1 MLQDLRYALRT
12 LRKSPG
18 FSAVAV
24 LTLSLAIGAN
34 TAMFSVTNGVL
45 LEPLPIHRQ
54 ERVVFIYKEAPRDN
68 SLRPFAVADL
78 AALRER
84 GGIFESVA
92 GVQYDGA
99 FPHPMRD
106 GDRALSVMTSLVSG
120 EFFGVLGVRPAA
132 GRLLEPGDAVAGAEP
147 VAVISY
153 GLWQREFGG
162 DPRVI
167 GRIIRLPGPRTVVGV
182 APRGFDY
189 PRGVELWV
197 PLLLTPDVGAGA
209 LGWPWSIIGR
219 LKAGATFEQAR
230 SEATA
235 FVRAREDVYPAG
247 IARGQRAVVV
257 PFRDAVIGN
266 LRQSVL
272 ILEAAVALVL
282 LVAAL
287 NVANLLLVRG
297 VRRERELAVRT
308 ALGAGSGRIARQLL
322 VESAVLALAGGV
334 VGAVLAYWAVH
345 GLVAAAPPELPRIG
359 EVRVN
364 GAVLAFTLV
373 TSLCST
379 LLFGLAPALTA
390 ARADLNPALH
400 GGARAGG
407 ERQRTRQFKHV
418 LVVLQVSLA
427 LIVVTGAA
435 LLAKSLVRLQRVPM
449 GFDAPHVTL
458 VNVAVPRDKYADAER
473 QLGFFDQLVGRL
485 ETMPGVTATPVVLA
499 PFSGA
504 GGWDATFTA
513 EGQGRAE
520 ARDNSTLNL
529 EAVAPNYFGTLG
541 IPLLRGRAFS
551 DQDRAGSP
559 RVAIVSE
566 VMARRTW
573 PGQNPVGKRLKF
585 GTPDSPEAWLTVV
598 GVAGETRYRE
608 LAAAPPSVYIPFRQA
623 HDADGLLPRYVA
635 IRSAVPAG
643 VMIQAVRSAARQVDP
658 AVLVLDAEPVGRLLA
673 APLARPRFDTLL
685 LSGFAVIALV
695 LAAIGLYGVMAAFV
709 GQRTHEIGV
718 RVALGAET
726 GDVHRLVLGRGML
739 LALVGAGI
747 GVLGAL
753 GAARALVSLLY
764 DVSPA
769 DPATLIGGTS
779 VLLVV
784 AALACVI
791 PARRA
796 TRVDPI
802 VALRHE

>member
-18 FSAVAV
+18 FTAVAV

-54 ERVVFIYKEAPRDN
+54 ERVVFIHKEAPRDN
-68 SLRPFAVADL
+68 SLRPFSVADL

-99 FPHPMRD
+99 FPHPMQE

-132 GRLLEPGDAVAGAEP
+132 GRLLEAGDAVAGAEP

-162 DPRVI
+162 DARVV
-167 GRIIRLPGPRTVVGV
+167 GRIIRFPRPMTVVGV
-182 APRGFDY
+182 APRGFEY
-189 PRGVELWV
+189 PRGVEFWV
-197 PLLLTPDVGAGA
+197 PLRLTRDVRAGA

-219 LKAGATFEQAR
+219 LKAGATLAQAQ

-235 FVRAREDVYPAG
+235 FVREREAVYPPG

-257 PFRDAVIGN
+257 PFRDAIVGN

-272 ILEAAVALVL
+272 VLEAAVALVL
-282 LVAAL
+282 LVAAV
-287 NVANLLLVRG
+287 NVANLLLIRG
-297 VRRERELAVRT
+297 VRREREVAVRM
-308 ALGAGSGRIARQLL
+308 ALGAGSGRITRQLL
-322 VESAVLALAGGV
+322 VESTVLALAGGA
-334 VGAVLAYWAVH
+334 VGAVLAYWAVQ
-345 GLVAAAPPELPRIG
+345 GLVATAPPELPRVG
-359 EVRVN
+359 DVRVN

-407 ERQRTRQFKHV
+407 ERRRTRQFKQV

-435 LLAKSLVRLQRVPM
+435 LLAKSLVRLRHVPM

-458 VNVAVPRDKYADAER
+458 VEVAVPRDKYADAER
-473 QLGFFDQLVGRL
+473 HLGFFDHLVGRL

-504 GGWDATFTA
+504 GGWDGTVTA
-513 EGQGRAE
+513 EEQGGVEAAE
-520 ARDNSTLNL
+520 NPTVNL
-529 EAVAPNYFGTLG
+529 EAVAPNYFRTLG
-541 IPLLRGRAFS
+541 IPLRRGRAFTE
-551 DQDRAGSP
+551 QDREGSL

-566 VMARRTW
+566 ATARRTW

-585 GTPDSPEAWLTVV
+585 GAPDSPEAWLTVV
-598 GVAGETRYRE
+598 GVAADTRYRE
-608 LAAAPPSVYIPFRQA
+608 LAATWPGVYIPFPQA
-623 HDADGLLPRYVA
+623 QDAGLLPRYVA
-635 IRSAVPAG
+635 VRSALPAG
-643 VMIQAVRSAARQVDP
+643 GVIRAVRSAAHELDP
-658 AVLVLDAEPVGRLLA
+658 AVAVLDADPVGRLLL

-685 LSGFAVIALV
+685 LSGFAALALV
-695 LAAIGLYGVMAAFV
+695 LAALGLYGVMAAFV
-709 GQRTHEIGV
+709 SQRTHEIGV
-718 RVALGAET
+718 RLALGAET
-726 GDVHRLVLGRGML
+726 GDVRRLVLGRGML
-739 LALVGAGI
+739 LALVGVAI

-753 GAARALVSLLY
+753 GAGRALVSLLY
-764 DVSPA
+764 DVSPT

-779 VLLVV
+779 LLLVV

-796 TRVDPI
+796 TRVDPM
-802 VALRHE
+802 VALRYD

>member
-18 FSAVAV
+18 FTAVAV

-54 ERVVFIYKEAPRDN
+54 ERVVFIHKEAPRDN
-68 SLRPFAVADL
+68 SLRPFSVADL

-99 FPHPMRD
+99 FPHPMQE

-132 GRLLEPGDAVAGAEP
+132 GRLLEAGDAVAGAEP

-162 DPRVI
+162 DARVV
-167 GRIIRLPGPRTVVGV
+167 GRIIRFPRPMTVVGV
-182 APRGFDY
+182 APRGFEY
-189 PRGVELWV
+189 PRGVEFWV
-197 PLLLTPDVGAGA
+197 PLRLTRDVRAGA

-219 LKAGATFEQAR
+219 LKAGATLAQAQ

-235 FVRAREDVYPAG
+235 FVREREAVYPPG

-257 PFRDAVIGN
+257 PFRDAIVGN

-282 LVAAL
+282 LVAAV
-287 NVANLLLVRG
+287 NVANLLLIRG

-322 VESAVLALAGGV
+322 VESAVLALSGGV

-345 GLVAAAPPELPRIG
+345 GLVAAAPRELPRVRD
-359 EVRVN
+359 VRVN

-407 ERQRTRQFKHV
+407 ERRRTRQFKQV

-435 LLAKSLVRLQRVPM
+435 LLAKSLVL
-449 GFDAPHVTL
+449 
-458 VNVAVPRDKYADAER
+458 
-473 QLGFFDQLVGRL
+473 
-485 ETMPGVTATPVVLA
+485 
-499 PFSGA
+499 
-504 GGWDATFTA
+504 
-513 EGQGRAE
+513 
-520 ARDNSTLNL
+520 
-529 EAVAPNYFGTLG
+529 
-541 IPLLRGRAFS
+541 
-551 DQDRAGSP
+551 

-566 VMARRTW
+566 ATARRTW

-585 GTPDSPEAWLTVV
+585 GAPDSPEAWLTVV
-598 GVAGETRYRE
+598 GVAADTRYRE
-608 LAAAPPSVYIPFRQA
+608 LAATWPGVYIPFPQA
-623 HDADGLLPRYVA
+623 QDAGLLPRYVA
-635 IRSAVPAG
+635 VRSALPAG
-643 VMIQAVRSAARQVDP
+643 GVIRAVRSAAHELDP
-658 AVLVLDAEPVGRLLA
+658 AVAVLGADPVGRLLL

-685 LSGFAVIALV
+685 LSGFAALALV
-695 LAAIGLYGVMAAFV
+695 LAALGLYGVMAAFV
-709 GQRTHEIGV
+709 SQRTHEIGV
-718 RVALGAET
+718 RVALGAQQFLLVDRRLGGGGQLGFDGLQLI
-726 GDVHRLVLGRGML
+726 GDCR
-739 LALVGAGI
+739 
-747 GVLGAL
+747 
-753 GAARALVSLLY
+753 
-764 DVSPA
+764 
-769 DPATLIGGTS
+769 LIGGGCLGHPI
-779 VLLVV
+779 VEGGLLVAEGTLELLAVGVRDPTAIVPVRHVVRV
-784 AALACVI
+784 AADHYECLAWPHHLDAATEVLVDE
-791 PARRA
+791 AR
-796 TRVDPI
+796 
-802 VALRHE
+802 